1 MDLTPTQKI
10 IEAFLQE
17 FGYALDET
25 DISSVFDTLTD
36 EEKVE
41 VKESLLKYLSDYL
54 PVG

>member
-1 MDLTPTQKI
+1 MEQTPTEKI

-36 EEKVE
+36 DEKIK

-54 PVG
+54 PVE